1 MYFKILV
8 PLDGSTLAE
17 RALSVARSLARRCGA
32 GLELLMVV
40 PDGDGDISSGTGDP
54 YLAAVAEQAESESS
68 PIKWHI
74 VQRDAAPGIVDFARS
89 QGFSLIV
96 MATHGRTGFV
106 RGLLGSVTDQVILNS
121 PVPVLVVN
129 GGSAPVPDIGEMIDN
144 VIIPLDGSELAESA
158 IEHGEALAEAF
169 KADLVLLRVAASNS
183 NSIERSLA
191 RHYLAGITSSMKVKG
206 SEIEQRV
213 PTGDPGRTVIAAGA
227 SLPNAMIVMTTRG
240 TSGLKRRIR
249 GSVADRVIRGATV
262 PTMVIPPVATF
273 TGRCMD

>member
-17 RALSVARSLARRCGA
+17 RALSVARALARRCA
-32 GLELLMVV
+32 ADLELLTVV
-40 PDGDGDISSGTGDP
+40 PDGDGDRSSATAAP
-54 YLAAVAEQAESESS
+54 YLAAIAEQAESESD
-68 PIKWHI
+68 PIKCHV
-74 VQRDAAPGIVDFARS
+74 VQGDAAPGIVDFTRS

-129 GGSAPVPDIGEMIDN
+129 GGSAPVPDLGEMIDN

-158 IEHGEALAEAF
+158 IEHGEAVAEAF
-169 KADLVLLRVAASNS
+169 GADLALLRVAASNA

-191 RHYLAGITSSMKVKG
+191 RHYLDGIASSLNVKG
-206 SEIEQRV
+206 SEIKQHT
-213 PTGDPGRTVIAAGA
+213 PTGDPGETVIATGA
-227 SLPNAMIVMTTRG
+227 SLPNSLIVMTTRG
-240 TSGLKRRIR
+240 TSGLKRRMR
-249 GSVADRVIRGATV
+249 GSVADRVVRGTTV
-262 PTMVIPPVATF
+262 PTMVIPPVAAF